1 MNDSYKG
8 KFAAVLPAGGIGKRM
23 GGSIPKQLMELEGKP
38 VYFYSLMTF
47 LALEEIAEVVLVVPA
62 DWKDY
67 FEKQIYGNG
76 ENGIGKCLGTDLDKL
91 KIVTGGAERWQ
102 SVRNGVEALSGTA
115 EYVLVH
121 DVARPLISKEI
132 IKNVCRTLVEKG
144 SCLVAKP
151 AIDTIKVVEGD
162 KVQQTLDRKKIWMA
176 QTPQAASIPLLKS
189 LYSRID
195 REPLGF
201 TPTDEASILEF
212 FGETVFIVQGN
223 AMNDKL
229 TTPEDFE
236 AFSMRLAAK

>member
-23 GGSIPKQLMELEGKP
+23 GGTIPKQLMELKGKP

-47 LALEEIAEVVLVVPA
+47 LAMEEIAEVVLVVPA

-67 FEKQIYGNG
+67 FEGQIYSNG
-76 ENGIGKCLGTDLDKL
+76 KSNLDVRKL

-102 SVRNGVEALSGTA
+102 SVRNGVEALSGST

-121 DVARPLISKEI
+121 DVARPFISKEI
-132 IKNVCRTLVEKG
+132 IENVCKTLVEKG

-151 AIDTIKVVEGD
+151 AIDTIKVAADG

-176 QTPQAASIPLLKS
+176 QTPQAAAISLLKK
-189 LYSRID
+189 LYQRID
-195 REPLGF
+195 SEPLDF

-212 FGETVFIVQGN
+212 FGEQVYIVQGN

-236 AFSMRLAAK
+236 IFSARLATK

>member
-23 GGSIPKQLMELEGKP
+23 GGTIPKQLMELKGKP

-47 LALEEIAEVVLVVPA
+47 LAMEEIAEVVLVVPA

-67 FEKQIYGNG
+67 FEEQIYGS
-76 ENGIGKCLGTDLDKL
+76 GKSNLDVRKL

-102 SVRNGVEALSGTA
+102 SVRNGVEALSGSA

-132 IKNVCRTLVEKG
+132 IEDVCKTLVEKG

-151 AIDTIKVVEGD
+151 AIDTIKVAADG

-176 QTPQAASIPLLKS
+176 QTPQAAAIPLLKK
-189 LYSRID
+189 LYQRID
-195 REPLGF
+195 NEPLDF

-212 FGETVFIVQGN
+212 FGEQVYIVQGN
-223 AMNDKL
+223 TLNDKL

-236 AFSMRLAAK
+236 AFSARLAAK